1 MSRARVGLT
10 PSEHVEVGALL
21 KEARNNLLI
30 AANMCRGY
38 GRLSDQLAGIADSFM
53 AQRAWL
59 ERRLIEAVGA
69 DAMVEGVHVRD
80 VYFGSE
86 MKEVV

>member
-1 MSRARVGLT
+1 MSRHKGLS

-30 AANMCRGY
+30 AARICRVY

-53 AQRAWL
+53 SQRAWL
-59 ERRLIEAVGA
+59 EKRLIDAVGA
-69 DAMVEGVHVRD
+69 DGVVDGVHVRD
-80 VYFGSE
+80 CYFGTLME
-86 MKEVV
+86 KVDG